1 MLVPLLQLE
10 KEKSPKGK
18 YICSN
23 QEKKKK
29 SEIGAVQRSTKS
41 AEVNQNVVKYG

>member
-23 QEKKKK
+23 QEKKK

>member
-29 SEIGAVQRSTKS
+29 K
-41 AEVNQNVVKYG
+41 VK